1 MGNAPAIVDWP
12 QSFGGMWPDES
23 QLKAFLDGLDLGA
36 CGNQVAV
43 VAGISIR
50 G

>member
-23 QLKAFLDGLDLGA
+23 QLKAFLDGFDLGRLRQSG
-36 CGNQVAV
+36 CRRRRNFD
-43 VAGISIR
+43 
-50 G
+50 